1 MRRTRIQRCRPHI
14 HPIAT
19 DEQTSSIGR
28 FVPGPEVGPARSRY
42 FKKDALKPGRPF
54 QSFQIVR
61 THGASA

>member
-1 MRRTRIQRCRPHI
+1 MRRTRIEHMLSAY

-28 FVPGPEVGPARSRY
+28 FVPGPEVGPARPRY
-42 FKKDALKPGRPF
+42 FKKDALNPGRPF